1 MCTVSCLILEQM
13 LVATEAH
20 EKGLD
25 PGEGR
30 KSSSEDNCQVCTFV
44 THSSVLAW
52 RIPGTGEPG
61 GLPSMGVTQSRTG
74 LKLCSSSSSS
84 STFVYNIS
92 ILTSVTNVN
101 RNPQQQLRQM
111 LYILSFFFLLCKS
124 QWNKCLRKCL
134 CDRKEKIACLFRIDM
149 FQRQSQTLKEVEQIS
164 FLF

>member
-1 MCTVSCLILEQM
+1 MGSDTFLKVFQKVMVRLMCTVSGLILEQL
-13 LVATEAH
+13 LVSTEAH

-61 GLPSMGVTQSRTG
+61 GLQSMGVTQSRTG

-84 STFVYNIS
+84 STFVYNLS
-92 ILTSVTNVN
+92 VLTSVTNVN

-124 QWNKCLRKCL
+124 
-134 CDRKEKIACLFRIDM
+134 
-149 FQRQSQTLKEVEQIS
+149 
-164 FLF
+164 